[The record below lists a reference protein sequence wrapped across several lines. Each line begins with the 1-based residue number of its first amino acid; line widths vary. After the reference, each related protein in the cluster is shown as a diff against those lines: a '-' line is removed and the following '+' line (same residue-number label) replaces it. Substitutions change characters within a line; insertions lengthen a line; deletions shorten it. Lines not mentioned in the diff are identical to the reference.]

1 MHHIKRFIPVIL
13 SLALACSI
21 AVPCTAQAASKP
33 KLSATKLVLEV
44 GSSKKLTVKN
54 TKQKV
59 TWSSGKPS
67 VATVNSKGTVKGI
80 SAGKTV
86 IKAKI
91 NKTSLKCAVT
101 VTEQVALDAS
111 SVELYSGNQTT
122 LNLQNAGSVS
132 WTSDNDA
139 VAKVNSKGVV
149 TAVDKGTCNI
159 IATNKNTKKT
169 YICKV
174 TVNRKHFALYNG
186 LNETKVIPTGCT
198 TFKIY
203 SLRQFLKSK
212 GDTISANA
220 TWTSSDE
227 SILYKIPDYDVLR
240 AVGFGT
246 ITLTVQSGS
255 KTFVYDVDVVKEN
268 PYALTYEDFNVINSA
283 IDDSY
288 ELEIKEGAS
297 FNFIE
302 KFPTQ
307 KIGDM
312 YSRVS
317 YSILDEEDRL
327 VQTSKGIKLGSS
339 VGDVYAAYGFNYM
352 QKWDS
357 QKTYLNVNG
366 HVATNNMI
374 CHLGLRDKDICYTL
388 SFVFDQNNE
397 VICFEY
403 AAHMF
408 HGE

>member
-59 TWSSGKPS
+59 IWSSGKPS
-67 VATVNSKGTVKGI
+67 VAMINSKGTVKGI
-80 SAGKTV
+80 TPGKAV
-86 IKAKI
+86 IKAKVD
-91 NKTSLKCAVT
+91 NSTLKCAVT
-101 VTEQVALDAS
+101 VTDKVALSETSA
-111 SVELYSGNQTT
+111 ELYSGSQST
-122 LNLQNAGSVS
+122 LKLQNASSVS
-132 WTSDNDA
+132 WTSDNEA

-149 TAVDKGTCNI
+149 TAVDKGSCNI

-169 YICKV
+169 YTCKV
-174 TVNRKHFALYNG
+174 TVNRKHFILYNG
-186 LNETKVIPTGCT
+186 LNETKEIPTGST
-198 TFKIY
+198 TFSFY
-203 SLRQFLKSK
+203 ELRQLLKTK
-212 GDTISANA
+212 GDTISASA

-227 SILYKIPDYDVLR
+227 SILYQIPNSSKLR
-240 AVGFGT
+240 AIGFGT

-255 KTFVYDVDVVKEN
+255 KTFVYDVDIVKEN
-268 PYALTYEDFNVINSA
+268 PYALTYEDFNVINSS
-283 IDDSY
+283 IDDAY
-288 ELEIKEGAS
+288 KLEIKEGAS

-317 YSILDEEDRL
+317 YSILDEEDQL
-327 VQTSKGIKLGSS
+327 VQTTKGIKLGSS
-339 VGDVYAAYGFNYM
+339 IGDVYAAYGVNYM
-352 QKWDS
+352 RKWEA

-374 CHLGLRDKDICYTL
+374 CHLGMRDKDICYTL
-388 SFVFDQNNE
+388 SFVFDQNDE